1 MATATTSSTLTLSSS
16 IHLHQEPKSSLISS
30 FTFKPYPK
38 SKTFLL
44 QSECFNKKSCFVKNS
59 SFLVSAYAAEAEL
72 AEDDVDEEGVGG
84 GGVATVTPPSPTK
97 PKKGKAALPLKSD
110 RTKSKRFL
118 EIQKL
123 REIKKEYDVKTAVS
137 LLKQMASTKFI
148 ESAEAHFRLNIDPK
162 YNDQQLRATVNLPKG
177 TGQVVRVAVLTQGEK
192 IDEAKN
198 AGADIVG
205 GEDLIEQIKGGFM
218 DFDKLIATPDM
229 MPKVASLGKIL
240 GPRGLMPNPK
250 AGTVTTTIPQF
261 FFFSMHRDRYEG
273 VNQYTCMTVK
283 CGSKFYIGFPHMDG
297 YECMLQYFLHMLFIW
312 SMKYM
317 SKMIHEVHS
326 RSLNVQVNLPKGTGQ
341 VVRVAVLTQG
351 EKIDE
356 AKNAGAD
363 IVGGE
368 DLIEQIKGGFMDF
381 DKLIA
386 TPDMMPK
393 VASLGKILG
402 PRGLMPNPKA
412 GTVTTTIPQTIEEFK
427 KGKVEFRADKTGIV
441 HLPFG
446 KANFS
451 EEDLLINLLAA
462 VKSVETNKPTGAKG
476 VYWKSAHIC
485 SSMGPS
491 IRLIYAGKQLADDK
505 TAKDYNI
512 EGGSVLHLVLALR
525 EISGNKQANRG
536 ERSILEK
543 RAYMFINGTFNP
555 QYTCMTVKCGSKFYI
570 GFPHMDGYECMLQY
584 FLHML
589 FIWSMKY
596 MSKMIHEVHSRS
608 LNVQG
613 SKKRGMIALMCR
625 KCARRNLHVTQSTK
639 TQKQKRNEEMQ
650 IFVKTLTGK
659 TITLEVESS
668 DTIDNVKAKIQDKE
682 GIPPD
687 QQRLI
692 FAGKQLEDGRTL
704 ADYNIQ
710 KESTL
715 HLVLRLRGGT
725 MIKVKTLTGKEIEID
740 IEPTDTIDRIKE
752 RVEEKEGIPPV
763 QQRLIY
769 AGKQLAD
776 DKTAKDY
783 NIEGGSVLH
792 LVLALRGGCNL

>member
-30 FTFKPYPK
+30 FTFKPNPK
-38 SKTFLL
+38 NKTFLL
-44 QSECFNKKSCFVKNS
+44 QSECFVKKSCFVKNS

-72 AEDDVDEEGVGG
+72 AEDDVEEDGG
-84 GGVATVTPPSPTK
+84 GGVATVSPPSPTK

-137 LLKQMASTKFI
+137 LLKQMASTKFT

-162 YNDQQLRATVNLPKG
+162 YNDQQLRAT
-177 TGQVVRVAVLTQGEK
+177 
-192 IDEAKN
+192 
-198 AGADIVG
+198 
-205 GEDLIEQIKGGFM
+205 
-218 DFDKLIATPDM
+218 
-229 MPKVASLGKIL
+229 
-240 GPRGLMPNPK
+240 
-250 AGTVTTTIPQF
+250 
-261 FFFSMHRDRYEG
+261 
-273 VNQYTCMTVK
+273 
-283 CGSKFYIGFPHMDG
+283 
-297 YECMLQYFLHMLFIW
+297 
-312 SMKYM
+312 
-317 SKMIHEVHS
+317 
-326 RSLNVQVNLPKGTGQ
+326 VNLPKGTGQ

-451 EEDLLINLLAA
+451 EEDLMINLLAA

-491 IRLIYAGKQLADDK
+491 IRLDI
-505 TAKDYNI
+505 KD
-512 EGGSVLHLVLALR
+512 
-525 EISGNKQANRG
+525 
-536 ERSILEK
+536 
-543 RAYMFINGTFNP
+543 
-555 QYTCMTVKCGSKFYI
+555 
-570 GFPHMDGYECMLQY
+570 MLDFKLQ
-584 FLHML
+584 
-589 FIWSMKY
+589 
-596 MSKMIHEVHSRS
+596 
-608 LNVQG
+608 
-613 SKKRGMIALMCR
+613 
-625 KCARRNLHVTQSTK
+625 
-639 TQKQKRNEEMQ
+639 
-650 IFVKTLTGK
+650 
-659 TITLEVESS
+659 
-668 DTIDNVKAKIQDKE
+668 
-682 GIPPD
+682 
-687 QQRLI
+687 
-692 FAGKQLEDGRTL
+692 
-704 ADYNIQ
+704 
-710 KESTL
+710 
-715 HLVLRLRGGT
+715 
-725 MIKVKTLTGKEIEID
+725 
-740 IEPTDTIDRIKE
+740 
-752 RVEEKEGIPPV
+752 
-763 QQRLIY
+763 
-769 AGKQLAD
+769 
-776 DKTAKDY
+776 
-783 NIEGGSVLH
+783 
-792 LVLALRGGCNL
+792 